1 MSKRS
6 EEAYSAAIL
15 VVDDQQNQADA
26 VAEALERMGHECVVV
41 TAPRR
46 AQDIIESRDF
56 DLVVTDLVMQEL
68 SGLDI
73 LQSVKNISPSTEVIV
88 ITGHAS
94 IQSAVEAI
102 RAGAYDYIEKPLNL
116 DLLRDRV
123 KKALERRQLLERTER
138 LSAQLDERFGFA
150 GVVGNNPQ
158 MRRIIE
164 IARQIAPTNTTVL
177 ITGESG
183 TGKEL
188 LARAIHNNSPRRH
201 RNFVALNCAA
211 LSEGILES
219 ELFGHEKGAFTG
231 ALGVRKGRF
240 EYADGGTLFLDEVG
254 DMPMSTQI
262 KLLRV
267 LEDGKIMR
275 VGSNEPIQ
283 VDVRLISATNRDL
296 QELIDERQFRED
308 LYFRLKVVTLKLPAL
323 RERIEDVPLLADYF
337 IRQFREKHGKAI
349 RGLTPA
355 ALKALMAYPWPGNVR
370 ELRNA
375 LETMVVLSQNDVLDV
390 EQLPAEIPGSTE
402 AAAVTAD
409 LGTMTLQDAERQ
421 LIVNALSA
429 TGGNRQEAATRLG
442 IGERTLYRKIKEY
455 DLS

>member
-1 MSKRS
+1 MSDEQQR
-6 EEAYSAAIL
+6 AAIL
-15 VVDDQQNQADA
+15 IVEDDRNQADA
-26 VAEALERMGHECVVV
+26 VSEALQRVGHECVVV

-46 AQDIIESRDF
+46 ASAILESRSF
-56 DLVVTDLVMQEL
+56 DLVITDLMMQDL
-68 SGLDI
+68 DGMDI
-73 LQSVKNISPSTEVIV
+73 LRAVKSINPTTEVIV

-94 IQSAVEAI
+94 IETAVGAI
-102 RAGAYDYIEKPLNL
+102 RQGAYDYIEKPLNVEV
-116 DLLRDRV
+116 LRDRV
-123 KKALERRQLLERTER
+123 SKALERRRLVAQTKE

-158 MRRIIE
+158 MRRVVE

-188 LARAIHNNSPRRH
+188 IARAIHNNSPRRH

-231 ALGVRKGRF
+231 AAALRRGRF

-267 LEDGKIMR
+267 LEDGEIMR
-275 VGSNEPIQ
+275 VGSNDPIR

-296 QELIDERQFRED
+296 NAAIAEKAFRED
-308 LYFRLKVVTLKLPAL
+308 LYFRLKVVTLALPPL
-323 RERIEDVPLLADYF
+323 RERAEDIALLADYF
-337 IRQFREKHGKAI
+337 MKEFSRQHGKTITA
-349 RGLTPA
+349 LSPA
-355 ALKALMAYPWPGNVR
+355 ALQALQAYTWPGNVR

-375 LETMVVLSQNDVLDV
+375 VETMVALAQGNTLDV
-390 EQLPAEIPGSTE
+390 QQLPPEIPGAVRPGPS
-402 AAAVTAD
+402 AAS
-409 LGTMTLQDAERQ
+409 LGTMTLEEAERQ
-421 LIVNALSA
+421 LIANALRA
-429 TGGNRQEAATRLG
+429 TEGNRQEAARRLG
-442 IGERTLYRKIKEY
+442 IGERTLYRKIKDY
-455 DLS
+455 GLS

>member
-1 MSKRS
+1 MSNENSDYK
-6 EEAYSAAIL
+6 AAIL

-26 VAEALERMGHECVVV
+26 VAEALERLGHECVVV

-46 AQDIIESRDF
+46 ARDIIQSRNF
-56 DLVVTDLVMQEL
+56 DLVVTDLVMQDV
-68 SGLDI
+68 SGMDI
-73 LQSVKNISPSTEVIV
+73 LQATKSINPTTEVIV

-94 IQSAVEAI
+94 IQSAVDAI

-116 DLLRDRV
+116 ELLRDRV
-123 KKALERRQLLERTER
+123 TKAVERRRLLERTER

-231 ALGVRKGRF
+231 AMGVRKGRF
-240 EYADGGTLFLDEVG
+240 EYADDGTLFLDEVG

-267 LEDGKIMR
+267 LEDGQIMR

-323 RERIEDVPLLADYF
+323 RERAEDIPLLADYF
-337 IRQFREKHGKAI
+337 LKQFSEKHGKDV
-349 RGLTPA
+349 RGLSPA
-355 ALKALMAYPWPGNVR
+355 ALKALMAYQWPGNVR
-370 ELRNA
+370 ELRNI
-375 LETMVVLSQNDVLDV
+375 LETMVVLSRGDTLDV
-390 EQLPAEIPGSTE
+390 EQLPAEMPGSTSTPPP
-402 AAAVTAD
+402 AGD
-409 LGTMTLQDAERQ
+409 LAEMTLQQAERQ
-421 LIVNALSA
+421 LIANALA
-429 TGGNRQEAATRLG
+429 VTGGNRQEAAAKLG

-455 DLS
+455 DL